1 MQASHTVSAG
11 AAPASS
17 NRMNPRVLTATALV
31 AAVHVALLAVILT
44 LRHDPVQPALESRV
58 MTAQL
63 LPPAPVAAPAAVQ
76 SVAPPPPTPTPPVH
90 SKPKVQPKPTPKPTP
105 APLREA
111 PAPSPVTVAP
121 PEPAV
126 PAAPA
131 APPTPAAPA
140 APAIGR
146 QTMEISAPKNVSHL
160 DCNIAKPDYPA
171 LSRRRGE
178 TGTAYVKFVVGLT
191 GKLENI
197 ELKKSSGFSRLDDAA
212 LAAAHASA
220 CKPYLE
226 DGQPI
231 RAAYTQPYNFNL
243 ED

>member
-76 SVAPPPPTPTPPVH
+76 SVAPPQPTPTPPVH

-121 PEPAV
+121 PEPAA

>member
-1 MQASHTVSAG
+1 
-11 AAPASS
+11 
-17 NRMNPRVLTATALV
+17 MNPRVLTATALV

-76 SVAPPPPTPTPPVH
+76 SVAPPQPTPTPPVH

-121 PEPAV
+121 PEPAA

-178 TGTAYVKFVVGLT
+178 TGTAYVKFVVGVT

>member
-1 MQASHTVSAG
+1 
-11 AAPASS
+11 
-17 NRMNPRVLTATALV
+17 MNPRVLTATALV